1 MRCYIDGELEQWA
14 EAGCRHPQVIC
25 GPCHVG
31 KTHAAK
37 KLGRERFAS
46 VAYVD
51 LSDQDAHVVFE
62 GADDARRILT
72 DIGIY
77 TNTKISPHE
86 TLIVL
91 DEIQWAPKSLTAL
104 KTLADQASD
113 YPVVAT
119 SSYFAAALN
128 ANGGVLPEGV
138 EIIDAQP
145 LSFLDFLNA
154 KGEGELA
161 RLVEAL
167 DFDCLSHFEGKLQ
180 RSLREYLFVGGMPG
194 AVRAFIEGNGDFQA
208 ARTVQEQLIQ
218 ETRAKVKQLTSG
230 RNYDRIRLT
239 FESIPVQ
246 IGEDNHK
253 FIFGHITSGARAREF
268 APIIKWLVASRLA
281 RSVCRVDEFSEPLED
296 HANPQAFKLF
306 LPDVGLFCADMG
318 WSARDVLLSNK
329 GLEANRCGLIEQFAC
344 QQLVAAGHVPYYW
357 SSRATS
363 QVSFVC
369 VKDGRVVPIE
379 VQATENQRKR
389 SLRIVHDRYGIDCL
403 RASFS
408 SFERRDW
415 LTSLPLWAI
424 GSYFNVKP

>member
-1 MRCYIDGELEQWA
+1 MRCCNDGELGQWT
-14 EAGCRHPQVIC
+14 EAGCQHPLVLC

-31 KTHAAK
+31 KTHAAT

-51 LSDQDAHVVFE
+51 LTDHDAHVVFE
-62 GADDARRILT
+62 GADDAHRILT

-77 TNTKISPHE
+77 TNAKVTPHE
-86 TLIVL
+86 TLIIL
-91 DEIQWAPKSLTAL
+91 DEIQWAPKSLMAL
-104 KTLADQASD
+104 KTLADQAPD

-119 SSYFAAALN
+119 SSYFAAALE
-128 ANGGVLPEGV
+128 ANKNILPEGI
-138 EIIDAQP
+138 EIIEAQP
-145 LSFLDFLNA
+145 LSFLDFLDA
-154 KGEGELA
+154 KGEGDLA
-161 RLVEAL
+161 RLVENL
-167 DFDCLSHFEGKLQ
+167 DFDRLSHFEGKLQ
-180 RSLREYLFVGGMPG
+180 RSLREYLFVGGMPE
-194 AVRAFIEGNGDFQA
+194 AVSAFIEGNGDFQA
-208 ARTVQEQLIQ
+208 ARTVQERLIQ
-218 ETRAKVKQLTSG
+218 ETREKVEQLTSG
-230 RNYDRIRLT
+230 RNYQRIRLT

-253 FIFGHITSGARAREF
+253 FVFGHITSGARAREF
-268 APIIKWLVASRLA
+268 SPIIKWLVASRLA
-281 RSVCRVDEFSEPLED
+281 RSVCRVDEFTEPLED

-318 WSARDVLLSNK
+318 WSAKDVLLSNK
-329 GLEANRCGLIEQFAC
+329 GLEANRYGLVEQFAC

-357 SSRATS
+357 SSHATS

-379 VQATENQRKR
+379 VQASENQRKR
-389 SLRIVHDRYGIDCL
+389 SLRIIHDRYGIDCL

-408 SFERRDW
+408 SYERRDW

-424 GSYFNVKP
+424 GSYFKAKP